1 MFACMLPKMGA
12 TGDPDHKRR
21 SDRLAIFWLYF
32 DQQPELQSRTL
43 LGTRAA
49 WPASMTKNL

>member
-1 MFACMLPKMGA
+1 MLPKMGA